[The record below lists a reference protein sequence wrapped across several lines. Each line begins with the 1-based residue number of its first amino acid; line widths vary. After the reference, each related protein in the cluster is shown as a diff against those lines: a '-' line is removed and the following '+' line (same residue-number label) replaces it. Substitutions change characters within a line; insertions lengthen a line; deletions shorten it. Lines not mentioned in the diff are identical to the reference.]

1 MPITS
6 PPETPK
12 HSRTPSRPVPLRSS
26 PSASTTTSYDTRHDL
41 RSQLSGTSLT
51 NLDQR
56 SESPFD
62 ALLSM
67 EAEFMDSPTEVTP
80 NDTPPGPSRQPSEY
94 LPSARPQADVPPNR
108 GRTQALQDDS
118 LARESSQSRSK
129 TGPEPRSKTPTFF
142 LTRATPSVTS
152 PNQKPKP
159 KVSRLNT
166 NLAHSSSRSSPTK
179 MVVSPGIKH
188 WQQVRAHV
196 MAPTPVEERG
206 SRSSKKSGLVSKAA
220 GRFGFRHAADN
231 VIGYNDRRRSMM
243 GLLADLN
250 ELTEEQKE
258 EIVRERRKFARDI
271 KTCID
276 ACALE
281 ESRRRL
287 YRLGY
292 GRDPFSDAKSSGT
305 SIHTSAVHAHPHAAQ
320 RFTFDPSFSAF
331 APLLTEFHKYLPA
344 ARAKKPWSRT
354 CPHHA
359 EILAELGV
367 AFLQDSLS
375 TEGEKQ
381 QALEL
386 FGTIVKTW
394 AADSAEEVLVRWQWL
409 CRALCTDDRHIR
421 NRGLDLLDNILHLDP
436 SLPRGHEQPH
446 TALSF
451 HALSSD
457 LIILLHA
464 VESSQYP
471 QQSHAQAVRGWI
483 DELREGKLMKVEEA
497 SLVELV
503 GHVDLGMVTMG
514 GVEKELMWMAVGS
527 VLQTHPY
534 LAEWLLSGDNSA
546 ILQFVLPPL
555 LHATPSYI
563 PPIRSHTTTLLLTSF
578 ISLIRSSSDHA
589 LPSVIWN
596 TVTSHILPQLE
607 ELPGDDPAKA
617 LGVLVFETEAHAWRA
632 DMGDADD
639 PFGIQMQG
647 GDGVVA
653 HKRLIETHVVVGGK
667 WKVPFMNAA
676 KQVLKDTPIEVA
688 FAMAHGFLRDEG
700 LVPLARECVPVLLD
714 RLASDVE
721 PPPVARNFLASI
733 QTHHPQ
739 VIYKPLFTLS
749 ASTSLASLTPALR
762 TLHLISPTV
771 LPYQQY
777 WLTDPQM
784 VTIVLMGDS
793 APRVSK
799 GKGKEGADK
808 GRREVRLGRWALA
821 VELNVVLLHHQEKS
835 NLDKRWKV
843 FGEGLEGRLTSFLE
857 AEEKDGDLPD
867 GYRKLMCQLLLSLR
881 LKTQSVRK
889 APWLDMILRWFVQ
902 VSKEY
907 TPKDEDDSI
916 VTLRGAYNTLL
927 GQDAD
932 SGTSPSSSTSPSST
946 SLEERLAILDR
957 PLKQVVAS
965 LLVVVHS
972 SLSLDNWASLV
983 PYLWGWLGKKRIA
996 MRQVGFLLQKC
1007 AEIVPG
1013 QLRDAILSDLSSKE
1027 PLARRQALHSLSTL
1041 FAWRFQITAQ
1051 PIMTSR
1057 RGPLFHFPTKTLE
1070 FVPTEI
1076 GSSTWES
1083 PHDILDAQL
1092 SKFGR
1097 TLPLE
1102 IRQRLFEL
1110 GWSDEEGLQGKADWE
1125 QIPVSALPGLE
1136 WQQESATGAL
1146 SGRPSSPMR
1155 SLARSGS
1162 NTSGH
1167 SFSSKRRKAVF
1178 APMLVQM
1185 VYEQINVLS
1194 SEADGPVSNLSLEL
1208 VRLFQRDDAA
1218 ALLKP
1223 FTERLHS
1230 ETLDAIELINKISD
1244 FMAPGFAY
1252 SALNALIG
1260 YTKTALKAQGQLE
1273 CWEASLTTV
1282 ARIVPFVSAISLR
1295 DVRKNKAEHVLLPAS
1310 IHEEEGG
1317 FKIHAPWRNGQLG
1330 VQTAQLL
1337 ILNETLKANPR
1348 EVYLVKKMLYYL
1360 QIQESIQYLPFA
1372 RAWIILTNTAFSFV
1386 NRNYNDRAELRH
1398 FLSNVGA
1405 ILKMHGKT
1413 DLLITSHSMRV
1424 LMLCS
1429 ARFRRVFTSMGFS
1442 TIMRPVYETYAG
1454 GDAATRDAIEY
1465 AARSFYRIHE
1475 DVFVYQACV
1484 AIAEGDYD
1492 PAAVYQLLASLSAG
1506 NLPSSGVSSG
1516 VRGLN
1521 DKEEIDALVQMTSGP
1536 EIIVSEIGKDEDERR
1551 ASKLASI
1558 TLDDKIFPKENIIKL
1573 FMTAI
1578 ASNPSAPRAAN
1589 FLRLLSALIPSIK
1602 DSVSRALLTEG
1613 VEALGSIIIKGKSGD
1628 EEAKSTF
1635 HPGAEEAGDWTRAR
1649 REYVFLVESF
1659 ARAGGHL
1666 GTSATRRTLD
1676 MVLDL
1681 LRKQPTS
1688 VGPAASSI
1696 VRALAETRLASSR
1709 SASFLREIAPIFRA
1723 YLDVVDFSGMLDS
1736 IVALVKRCNYELDAE
1751 TTSII
1756 VHDYVE
1762 PAIRLLASASE
1773 DSLAFIVPLR
1783 LSAVRLL
1790 SVAVFLRG
1798 DALGAL
1804 ERHPPSAS
1812 LLASLVLP
1820 LCLMLEAPRGV
1831 DRQEVYS
1838 ALWIRLLHYVIKNP
1852 QPQDARTPKASASLV
1867 RHPRLIAAE
1876 VILAVQI
1883 VKIVVIRAPSSI
1895 SNVKGL
1901 WTYVSHHL
1909 LRTIQGGNARFADP
1923 LLGQTAPRV
1932 VDWLMWSVFELV
1944 SLHPNPLHIEL
1955 QATIH
1960 HTLAAIDS
1968 HGHHPSGPSTP
1979 KSSTTP
1985 SQQLYSGR
1993 ARRLSGMR
2001 IPSFAGHVRTPS
2013 AGGLDQT
2020 PDNKHR
2026 RTASGL
2032 SAIGQ
2037 SNSPSPSHSPK
2048 MSASP
2053 LAPAGVGL
2061 GLGFGHNRQPSSSS
2075 MAEASPSGAHRPSFV
2090 EMSVRRASRPNFD
2103 AFQSSSNPSHRFPSS
2118 AGIRNLGGN
2127 AEKSGGAI
2135 IHLLG
2140 APAQVLSAT
2149 SSGLP
2154 TLTPAFAGSMNPAA
2168 VLAAQRGER
2177 ALKDTA
2183 ISSTA
2188 LTTMANQAV
2197 QTTMLVHGWQMGFNV
2212 EEDSQDVRSWTALD
2226 ALHVLSAQTKLFVEE
2241 EFRDVFSPA
2250 ASEDWPDKDND
2261 HLEKG
2266 LVGLGLEGHGI
2277 SVKEAEDVGRPS
2289 FEESRRLIGER
2300 GFGVPLVSVS
2310 SSGSGHA

>member
-1 MPITS
+1 MADKS
-6 PPETPK
+6 PQIPPGAR
-12 HSRTPSRPVPLRSS
+12 SVPLRRS
-26 PSASTTTSYDTRHDL
+26 PPASTTSHDARHDL
-41 RSQLSGTSLT
+41 RSQSVTSLT
-51 NLDQR
+51 KLAHR
-56 SESPFD
+56 SESPLD
-62 ALLSM
+62 VLLSM
-67 EAEFMDSPTEVTP
+67 EAEFTESPEGTP
-80 NDTPPGPSRQPSEY
+80 NETPPGPSRQPSEY
-94 LPSARPQADVPPNR
+94 LPSARPHHPAPPQR

-118 LARESSQSRSK
+118 SSRENSQTRSK
-129 TGPEPRSKTPTFF
+129 SGPIPRSKTPTFF
-142 LTRATPSVTS
+142 VTRTPPSVTS

-166 NLAHSSSRSSPTK
+166 NLAHSSSLSSPTK
-179 MVVSPGIKH
+179 MVSPGIKH
-188 WQQVRAHV
+188 WQQVKAHV
-196 MAPTPVEERG
+196 MAPTPVEERHG
-206 SRSSKKSGLVSKAA
+206 SKSSKKSGLVSKAA

-231 VIGYNDRRRSMM
+231 VIGYHDRRRSMM
-243 GLLADLN
+243 GLLADLD

-287 YRLGY
+287 YRLGN
-292 GRDPFSDAKSSGT
+292 GRDPFSDPKSSGT

-367 AFLQDSLS
+367 AFLQDSTS

-381 QALEL
+381 QAMEV
-386 FGTIVKTW
+386 FGTIVKNW

-409 CRALCTDDRHIR
+409 CRALRTDDRHIR

-451 HALSSD
+451 HALASD
-457 LIILLHA
+457 LIILLQA
-464 VESSQYP
+464 VESSSYP
-471 QQSHAQAVRGWI
+471 QASHEQAVKGWI
-483 DELREGKLMKVEEA
+483 DELREGKIMKLEEA

-503 GHVDLGMVTMG
+503 GPVDVGMGKMG

-534 LAEWLLSGDNSA
+534 LAQWMLAGDSPV
-546 ILQFVLPPL
+546 ILQFILPPL
-555 LHATPSYI
+555 LHATPSHI
-563 PPIRSHTTTLLLTSF
+563 PPIRSHSTALLLASF
-578 ISLIRSSSDHA
+578 ISLIRSSSNHI
-589 LPSVIWN
+589 LPPIIWN
-596 TVTSHILPQLE
+596 IVISHILPQLD
-607 ELPGDDPAKA
+607 ELPGDEPAKA
-617 LGVLVFETEAHAWRA
+617 LGMLVFETEAHGWRA
-632 DMGDADD
+632 DMGDASD
-639 PFGIQMQG
+639 PFGIRMKDAQ
-647 GDGVVA
+647 GVVL
-653 HKRLIETHVVVGGK
+653 HRRLIETQVVVGGK
-667 WKVPFMNAA
+667 WKVHFVNAA
-676 KQVLKDTPIEVA
+676 KQVVKEAKVEVA
-688 FAMAHGFLRDEG
+688 CAMTHGFLRDKE
-700 LVPLARECVPVLLD
+700 LVPLARECVPVLLS
-714 RLASDVE
+714 RLASNVV
-721 PPPVARNFLASI
+721 PPPAARSLLVSLQA
-733 QTHHPQ
+733 HHPQ

-749 ASTSLASLTPALR
+749 ASTSLASLVPCLR
-762 TLHLISPTV
+762 VLHLISPTV
-771 LPYQQY
+771 LSYQQY

-784 VTIVLMGDS
+784 MTIVLMGDS
-793 APRVSK
+793 VPKVSK
-799 GKGKEGADK
+799 GKGKEGADNVK
-808 GRREVRLGRWALA
+808 VKREVRLGRWALG
-821 VELNVVLLHHQEKS
+821 VELSLALMEHGEK
-835 NLDKRWKV
+835 NDVGKKWKV
-843 FGEGLEGRLTSFLE
+843 FGEGLEGRLASFLE
-857 AEEKDGDLPD
+857 AEEKDGCLPD

-881 LKTQSVRK
+881 LKTQSVKK
-889 APWLDMILRWFVQ
+889 APWLNMILRWFVQ
-902 VSKEY
+902 VARGNTSKEG
-907 TPKDEDDSI
+907 DMFI
-916 VTLRGAYNTLL
+916 TLREAYGTLF
-927 GQDAD
+927 GQNSD
-932 SGTSPSSSTSPSST
+932 SGVASHHSTLVQSD
-946 SLEERLAILDR
+946 SLKERLAILDR
-957 PLKQVVAS
+957 PFEQVIAS

-972 SLSLDNWASLV
+972 NLSVDDWGGLV
-983 PYLWGWLGKKRIA
+983 PYVWGWWSMDRGAIRE
-996 MRQVGFLLQKC
+996 VGFLLQKC

-1013 QLRDAILSDLSSKE
+1013 QLKSVIVSDLNSKD
-1027 PLARRQALHSLSTL
+1027 PLTRRQALQTLSTL
-1041 FAWRFQITAQ
+1041 FAWRFQIMAQ
-1051 PIMTSR
+1051 PIVTSR

-1102 IRQRLFEL
+1102 LRQRLFEL

-1136 WQQESATGAL
+1136 WQQESAASAL
-1146 SGRPSSPMR
+1146 SGRPLSPMR
-1155 SLARSGS
+1155 SLVRSGS
-1162 NTSGH
+1162 STSGH
-1167 SFSSKRRKAVF
+1167 SFSAQRRKAVF

-1185 VYEQINVLS
+1185 VYEQINLLS
-1194 SEADGPVSNLSLEL
+1194 SEVNGPVSNVSLEL
-1208 VRLFQRDDAA
+1208 VRLFQRDDSAA
-1218 ALLKP
+1218 FLKP

-1230 ETLDAIELINKISD
+1230 ETLDAVAMINKISN

-1260 YTKTALKAQGQLE
+1260 YIKTSLKAQGHLE
-1273 CWEASLTTV
+1273 CWEAALTTV
-1282 ARIVPFVSAISLR
+1282 ARIVPSVSAISLR

-1337 ILNETLKANPR
+1337 ILHETLKANPR
-1348 EVYLVKKMLYYL
+1348 EVYLVKKMLHYL

-1372 RAWIILTNTAFSFV
+1372 RAWIILTSAVFSYV

-1405 ILKMHGKT
+1405 ILRMHGKN
-1413 DLLITSHSMRV
+1413 DLLITSHAMRV

-1442 TIMRPVYETYAG
+1442 TIMRPVYETYAR

-1484 AIAEGDYD
+1484 AIAEGEYD
-1492 PAAVYQLLASLSAG
+1492 PAAVYQLIASLSTESS
-1506 NLPSSGVSSG
+1506 PSSGVPSG
-1516 VRGLN
+1516 VKGLN
-1521 DKEEIDALVQMTSGP
+1521 DKEEIDALVQMMSGP
-1536 EIIVSEIGKDEDERR
+1536 EITVSEIGKDEEERK

-1558 TLDDKIFPKENIIKL
+1558 TLGDKIFPKENIVKL
-1573 FMTAI
+1573 FVTAI
-1578 ASNPSAPRAAN
+1578 ASNPPAPRAAN

-1613 VEALGSIIIKGKSGD
+1613 VEALGSIIIKGKTGT

-1635 HPGAEEAGDWTRAR
+1635 HPGSEEAGDWTRAR

-1681 LRKQPTS
+1681 LSRQPES

-1696 VRALAETRLASSR
+1696 IRALAETRLASSKP
-1709 SASFLREIAPIFRA
+1709 APFLREIAPIFRA

-1736 IVALVKRCNYELDAE
+1736 IGALIERSNYELDAE
-1751 TTSII
+1751 TTSI
-1756 VHDYVE
+1756 VVLDYVE
-1762 PAIRLLASASE
+1762 PAVKLLASASE

-1783 LSAVRLL
+1783 SSAVKLL
-1790 SVAVFLRG
+1790 SVTVFLRG

-1820 LCLMLEAPRGV
+1820 LCLMLEAPREV

-1838 ALWIRLLHYVIKNP
+1838 ALWIRLLHYVMKSP
-1852 QPQDARTPKASASLV
+1852 QRQDARTTKASASLV
-1867 RHPRLIAAE
+1867 RHPRLIAATT
-1876 VILAVQI
+1876 VLVVQI

-1895 SNVKGL
+1895 SSVKGL
-1901 WTYVSHHL
+1901 WTCVSHHL

-1944 SLHPNPLHIEL
+1944 SLHPNPLHIEF

-1960 HTLAAIDS
+1960 HTLAEIDNHS
-1968 HGHHPSGPSTP
+1968 HQASHPSTP

-1993 ARRLSGMR
+1993 ARRISGMR
-2001 IPSFAGHVRTPS
+2001 MPSFAGHVRTPS

-2020 PDNKHR
+2020 PKHKR
-2026 RTASGL
+2026 
-2032 SAIGQ
+2032 
-2037 SNSPSPSHSPK
+2037 NSISHGYTLQESSPSSPSHSPK
-2048 MSASP
+2048 VPASP
-2053 LAPAGVGL
+2053 LAPTGVGL
-2061 GLGFGHNRQPSSSS
+2061 GLGFGHNRQPSSGS

-2090 EMSVRRASRPNFD
+2090 DLSVRRASRPNFD
-2103 AFQSSSNPSHRFPSS
+2103 AFQSSSNPNHRFPSS
-2118 AGIRNLGGN
+2118 AGIRNFGGN
-2127 AEKSGGAI
+2127 SEKSGGAI

-2149 SSGLP
+2149 SSGFP
-2154 TLTPAFAGSMNPAA
+2154 TLSPVSAGAMNPAA
-2168 VLAAQRGER
+2168 VLAVQRGER
-2177 ALKDTA
+2177 ALKETNITSA
-2183 ISSTA
+2183 GL
-2188 LTTMANQAV
+2188 LTMVNQAV
-2197 QTTMLVHGWQMGFNV
+2197 RTTMLVHGWQMGFGV
-2212 EEDSQDVRSWTALD
+2212 EETSEDVRSWTALD
-2226 ALHVLSAQTKLFVEE
+2226 ALHVISAQTKLFVEE
-2241 EFRDVFSPA
+2241 EFRDVFSPSV
-2250 ASEDWPDKDND
+2250 SEDWSDTNEPS
-2261 HLEKG
+2261 HSEKG
-2266 LVGLGLEGHGI
+2266 VVGLGLEGHGL
-2277 SVKEAEDVGRPS
+2277 SMSESDDPGRPS
-2289 FEESRRLIGER
+2289 YEESRHLMGEKETE
-2300 GFGVPLVSVS
+2300 VPLVSVS
-2310 SSGSGHA
+2310 SPDSGLF